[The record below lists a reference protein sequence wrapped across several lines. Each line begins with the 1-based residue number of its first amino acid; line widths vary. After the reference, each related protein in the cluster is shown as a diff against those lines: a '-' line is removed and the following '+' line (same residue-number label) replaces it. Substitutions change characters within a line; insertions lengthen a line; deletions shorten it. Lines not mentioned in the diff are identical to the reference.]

1 MEIKDRKKT
10 RFIAHFDGFYRLR
23 NDGEWYECYIY
34 DISESGAQI
43 RIKQLLIIGDE
54 IEICLDPEISTQYLT
69 ATVANEKGQIIGIQ
83 FTNNQLKSIIDSAVQ
98 KAFKRTRSR
107 K

>member
-10 RFIAHFDGFYRLR
+10 RFMAHFDGFYRLK
-23 NDGEWYECYIY
+23 NSQEWFDCYIY

-43 RIKQLLIIGDE
+43 RIRQLLVVGDKL
-54 IEICLDPEISTQYLT
+54 EICLNPEIRTQYLT
-69 ATVANEKGQIIGIQ
+69 ATVANEKGQLIGIE

-98 KAFKRTRSR
+98 KAFKRTSSR